1 MFGRK
6 SQLVSM
12 YTFIKFAISS
22 VLLAW
27 VAFLLHLF
35 CQLCSETPAAMVPDD
50 TENISNVRLYLE
62 IKEILRQQLRD
73 RVMFLGISFIV
84 IILHVI
90 TIIIIIIALYSKDNW
105 ITSIFNWM
113 QNLQKYVPAVTENAS
128 KNLKKTSHT
137 RLENSLCVVGF
148 EEGETQRH
156 HVEMAKDLVGPD
168 KRLQMKSVVVTSP
181 DSLVNIPPSKILLM
195 FVDYNERNLIIEE
208 AEDGIRRRTLDV
220 LIKSGAEV
228 IVVYCWELSS
238 KNLEEGYLY
247 APKLGSVSKVPRLIE
262 LSRKNSVY
270 SIYKQ
275 FKQHQKS
282 AYQRKLKE
290 LQEFIK

>member
-27 VAFLLHLF
+27 VAFPLHLF
-35 CQLCSETPAAMVPDD
+35 CQLCPETPAAMVPDD

-62 IKEILRQQLRD
+62 IKEIERQQLRD

-84 IILHVI
+84 MFLHVI

-128 KNLKKTSHT
+128 KNLKKTSH
-137 RLENSLCVVGF
+137 
-148 EEGETQRH
+148 
-156 HVEMAKDLVGPD
+156 
-168 KRLQMKSVVVTSP
+168 
-181 DSLVNIPPSKILLM
+181 
-195 FVDYNERNLIIEE
+195 
-208 AEDGIRRRTLDV
+208 
-220 LIKSGAEV
+220 
-228 IVVYCWELSS
+228 VVYSLDLIFYTNKLLS
-238 KNLEEGYLY
+238 
-247 APKLGSVSKVPRLIE
+247 I
-262 LSRKNSVY
+262 
-270 SIYKQ
+270 
-275 FKQHQKS
+275 
-282 AYQRKLKE
+282 
-290 LQEFIK
+290 IKKYYIQ

>member
-27 VAFLLHLF
+27 VAFPLHLF
-35 CQLCSETPAAMVPDD
+35 CQLCPETPAAMVPDD

-62 IKEILRQQLRD
+62 IKEIQRQQLRD

-84 IILHVI
+84 MILHVI

-128 KNLKKTSHT
+128 KNLKKTSH
-137 RLENSLCVVGF
+137 VVYSFGYKLLHKQITF
-148 EEGETQRH
+148 NY
-156 HVEMAKDLVGPD
+156 K
-168 KRLQMKSVVVTSP
+168 
-181 DSLVNIPPSKILLM
+181 KILHT
-195 FVDYNERNLIIEE
+195 VVKIICVQRSNL
-208 AEDGIRRRTLDV
+208 
-220 LIKSGAEV
+220 
-228 IVVYCWELSS
+228 
-238 KNLEEGYLY
+238 
-247 APKLGSVSKVPRLIE
+247 
-262 LSRKNSVY
+262 
-270 SIYKQ
+270 
-275 FKQHQKS
+275 
-282 AYQRKLKE
+282 
-290 LQEFIK
+290 

>member
-1 MFGRK
+1 MFLSR
-6 SQLVSM
+6 
-12 YTFIKFAISS
+12 FAISS

-128 KNLKKTSHT
+128 KNLKKTSH
-137 RLENSLCVVGF
+137 VVYSFGSNLLHKQITF
-148 EEGETQRH
+148 NY
-156 HVEMAKDLVGPD
+156 K
-168 KRLQMKSVVVTSP
+168 
-181 DSLVNIPPSKILLM
+181 KILHT
-195 FVDYNERNLIIEE
+195 VVKIICVQRSNL
-208 AEDGIRRRTLDV
+208 
-220 LIKSGAEV
+220 
-228 IVVYCWELSS
+228 
-238 KNLEEGYLY
+238 
-247 APKLGSVSKVPRLIE
+247 
-262 LSRKNSVY
+262 
-270 SIYKQ
+270 
-275 FKQHQKS
+275 
-282 AYQRKLKE
+282 
-290 LQEFIK
+290 